1 MKVIMLAAGVGKR
14 MSAVTNII
22 PKCLIKVGEK
32 TLLERHL
39 ETISLLG
46 IKDIVFVVGH
56 FKEKIKETLDNTDNG
71 FNIKFIENEQ
81 YTKGSILSLWYARDE
96 LNDDVLIMD
105 ADVLYHDRLL
115 KKLAE
120 SSNKNCFLLDENCED
135 TGEEMMLF
143 VKGDKVVG
151 ISKVHSYDCDFKGEG
166 VGFLKLS
173 ANDCHKLK
181 NILEKFEQAG
191 KVNAEYEDSLHELLP
206 HCTVGFE
213 SVEDLPWIE
222 IDFEEDIERARRE
235 VLPKIENVIR
245 S

>member
-1 MKVIMLAAGVGKR
+1 MKVIILAAGVGKR

-39 ETISLLG
+39 EAISLLG

-56 FKEKIKETLDNTDNG
+56 LKQKIKETVKKNNNG
-71 FNIKFIENEQ
+71 FNIKYIENEQ

-105 ADVLYHDRLL
+105 ADVLYHDKLL
-115 KKLAE
+115 KILAE
-120 SSNKNCFLLDENCED
+120 SGNKNCFLLDKNCDD

-151 ISKVHSYDCDFKGEG
+151 ISKVRSYDCDFKGEG
-166 VGFLKLS
+166 VGFFKLAS
-173 ANDCHKLK
+173 NDCHKLK
-181 NILEKFEQAG
+181 NILEEFEQAG
-191 KVNAEYEDSLHELLP
+191 KVNAEYEDSLHELLS

-213 SVEDLPWIE
+213 SVDDLPWIE
-222 IDFEEDIERARRE
+222 IDFEEDIERAGRE
-235 VLPKIENVIR
+235 ILPRLEKCQ
-245 S
+245 